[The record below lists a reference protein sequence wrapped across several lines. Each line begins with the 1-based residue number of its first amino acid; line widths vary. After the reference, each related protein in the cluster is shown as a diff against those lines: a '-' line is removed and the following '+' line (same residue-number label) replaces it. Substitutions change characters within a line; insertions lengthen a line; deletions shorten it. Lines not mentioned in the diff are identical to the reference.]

1 MFVYT
6 SNDMREL
13 LIDAIFNL
21 SEDEFETVNDVLN
34 LAKESE
40 NQLVERL
47 IGIACFYRD
56 QYDDVVTN

>member
-1 MFVYT
+1 
-6 SNDMREL
+6 MREG

-21 SEDEFETVNDVLN
+21 SGDQYESIDDVIE

-40 NQLVERL
+40 NELVERL

-56 QYDDVVTN
+56 EFNDVNK